1 MFAIAAVTAAQ
12 YIVWIL
18 NGHHETRNTRALRFE
33 RLENPARHHCCIC
46 LLLNNDLAALIQSF
60 ASAGELQNGALET
73 AELGHTPLTLG
84 EPIKLALLTY
94 YHRLPGTA
102 VATLTFAPE
111 DKEKGLGS
119 ETQVHR
125 AQDSVVIDLSKD
137 IVDWQGIVDHRR

>member
-1 MFAIAAVTAAQ
+1 MHVFP
-12 YIVWIL
+12 
-18 NGHHETRNTRALRFE
+18 
-33 RLENPARHHCCIC
+33 PADVNMRGRV
-46 LLLNNDLAALIQSF
+46 D
-60 ASAGELQNGALET
+60 
-73 AELGHTPLTLG
+73 
-84 EPIKLALLTY
+84 